1 MHAARHIGVF
11 TIMSDAGRRATQ
23 SGIFRET
30 YTNNNELETQP
41 MASIQNITISNL
53 TSDTLRVEITVADR
67 PEPESATVFVAA
79 TLPVERRGH
88 SLESIEAA
96 TIDTLIDILRK
107 AVPADVKQRM
117 RVVY

>member
-1 MHAARHIGVF
+1 MV
-11 TIMSDAGRRATQ
+11 
-23 SGIFRET
+23 
-30 YTNNNELETQP
+30 
-41 MASIQNITISNL
+41 SIQNISISNVE
-53 TSDTLRVEITVADR
+53 SDTLRVEITIADR
-67 PEPESATVFVAA
+67 PEPENATIFLAA

-96 TIDTLIDILRK
+96 TIDTLIEVLRK